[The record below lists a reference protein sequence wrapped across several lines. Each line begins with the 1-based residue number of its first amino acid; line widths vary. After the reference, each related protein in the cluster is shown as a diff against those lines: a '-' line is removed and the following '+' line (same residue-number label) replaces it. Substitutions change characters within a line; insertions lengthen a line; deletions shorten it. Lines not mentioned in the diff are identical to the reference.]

1 MSATNVLAAPAHGA
15 PDAAPTGERVGLRRF
30 SKFVVLCVLG
40 LIFKGALVTSNNAG
54 LAVPDWPTSFGEN
67 MFLFHPSKWIG
78 IIFYEHVHRLLA
90 SFIGMLMIG
99 LTVWVVLTEKR
110 SWVRY
115 VTYAAMFAVVLQ
127 GMLGGLTVIYK
138 LPLLVSSAHGVLG
151 QTFFLLT
158 IVIAWSL
165 SREYQAA
172 AAAPA
177 LPAPRALRWSI
188 VMLIAI
194 YIQLILGAL
203 MRHAEAGLAFVDF
216 PTMAGAW
223 LPSLSAETVAAT
235 NEMRR
240 ALHLPAVDTLQ
251 MLFHLLHRA
260 GAFVVLGLVIAGVV
274 IVRRTAPLV
283 LQRSTAGWIG
293 GLIVVQFLLG
303 VLTLLSVRHH
313 IITSLHVMTGAA
325 LLGVTMLLI
334 LRLYPV
340 RRA

>member
-1 MSATNVLAAPAHGA
+1 MSTTQIIANGIAAAPAVAGER
-15 PDAAPTGERVGLRRF
+15 ERVGLRRF
-30 SKFVVLCVLG
+30 SKLVVLCVLG

-90 SFIGMLMIG
+90 SVIGMLMIV
-99 LTVWVVLTEKR
+99 LTAWVVLTEKR
-110 SWVRY
+110 TWVRY

-165 SREYQAA
+165 SKEWQVAA
-172 AAAPA
+172 ASPA
-177 LPAPRALRWSI
+177 RPAPRALRWSV

-194 YIQLILGAL
+194 YVQLILGAL

-216 PTMAGAW
+216 PTMAGSW
-223 LPSLSAETVAAT
+223 LPSLSAETLAVT

-240 ALHLPAVDTLQ
+240 ALHLPAVDTMQ
-251 MLFHLLHRA
+251 VVFHLLHRA
-260 GAFVVLGLVIAGVV
+260 GAFVVLGLVVAGVIV
-274 IVRRTAPLV
+274 VRRTATTV
-283 LQRSTAGWIG
+283 VQRHTASWIG
-293 GLIVVQFLLG
+293 GLILVQFLLG
-303 VLTLLSVRHH
+303 VLTVLSVRHH

-325 LLGVTMLLI
+325 LLGLTMLLI

-340 RRA
+340 REA